1 MQLLRV
7 VSTMSYHGS
16 PYSGPGDEYDY
27 EDDGYEDLD
36 EYREQEEALPPP
48 PVDDSDEGAFVYD
61 RCQRTLFEWKC
72 VKIVENLSLKC
83 LYWSYSLAGLM
94 FFVLRAVAMGGIR
107 LGFAWRLPA

>member
-61 RCQRTLFEWKC
+61 RCQRT
-72 VKIVENLSLKC
+72 
-83 LYWSYSLAGLM
+83 
-94 FFVLRAVAMGGIR
+94 
-107 LGFAWRLPA
+107 